1 MPCTSFITMSR
12 LIQIS
17 DNSRKDFEPK
27 QLEEIRTFSGLPIK
41 SIQQNGNPNL
51 LVFPHSLS
59 DCPDKIQDSM
69 IFTIEGENTLVTGN
83 IMGFV
88 GYKNTRLRI
97 HSRFAK
103 TDEQDFF
110 LHYMLQRV
118 FAVNLFDL
126 NYTSDQTSIFDFL
139 IYLFPAFLKRAY
151 RQGLYKEYQTHH
163 YNDTH
168 LRGRIDMAQ
177 HIRKNIPFSGN
188 IAYQTRE
195 YAYNNDVTQLVRHT
209 IEYIRLHPYANGILQ
224 NDADTKEA
232 VNAIVQATPTY
243 NRQERLKVINRNL
256 RPIRHPYYGE
266 YRYLQQLCLQI
277 LRHEELKYG
286 TTNDEIYGILFDGA
300 WLWEEY
306 LNTLLAPIGFLHP
319 RNKDSQGAIY
329 LFNTN
334 PKSAPR
340 YPDFYRQDFILDA
353 KYKDYT
359 DKRVSEVDRDDLHQ
373 LITYMYI
380 KQAAHGGLVYP
391 SISSDTALSPAKL
404 CGYGGTISLWGMII
418 PQSASSWSDFQS
430 SMLHNEETLIK
441 HIIE

>member
-1 MPCTSFITMSR
+1 MPCTPFIIMSH

-17 DNSRKDFEPK
+17 DNSRKVFEPK
-27 QLEEIRTFSGLPIK
+27 QLEGIRALSGLPIK

-232 VNAIVQATPTY
+232 VNAIAQATPTY

-286 TTNDEIYGILFDGA
+286 TTDDEIYGILFDGA

-319 RNKDSQGAIY
+319 RNKDSQGAIW
-329 LFNTN
+329 LFNN

-340 YPDFYRQDFILDA
+340 YPDFYKTDFILDA
-353 KYKDYT
+353 KYKGYT

-391 SISSDTALSPAKL
+391 SISSDTAIHSSTL
-404 CGYGGTISLWGMII
+404 CGYGGTISLYGMTI
-418 PQSASSWSDFQS
+418 PQSVSSWSDFQS

-441 HIIE
+441 HIVE